1 MYCYVFSTTLFVATP
16 SSCRRP
22 QPYGLI
28 AESQILAD
36 STTAGLTAPQ
46 DMIAQALHTDVNVL
60 FQATTVIEPMV
71 NGPYLVDANNTHVE
85 TIGIKHLD
93 NVLTVA

>member
-1 MYCYVFSTTLFVATP
+1 MKIP
-16 SSCRRP
+16 
-22 QPYGLI
+22 G
-28 AESQILAD
+28 QI
-36 STTAGLTAPQ
+36 SVKINT
-46 DMIAQALHTDVNVL
+46 QALHTDVNVL